1 MMGKKMCGVHKL
13 AMFLVIV
20 GALNWGLVGVADF
33 NLVTVIFG
41 FGWVT
46 RLIYILV
53 GLSGLAMLTAGW
65 CCLGKCKGNCPSGAC
80 PSGTC
85 QPAGGCCLTGAPKE
99 APPAPVPDK
108 K

>member
-1 MMGKKMCGVHKL
+1 MMGCKMCGVHKL
-13 AMFLVIV
+13 SLILVIV

-33 NLVTVIFG
+33 NLVTAVFG

-46 RLIYILV
+46 RLIYVLV
-53 GLSGLAMLTAGW
+53 GVSGLMMLMAGR
-65 CCLGKCKGNCPSGAC
+65 CCLGKCLGKAGCQSGSCQPVGAC
-80 PSGTC
+80 CSS
-85 QPAGGCCLTGAPKE
+85 GAPKPE